1 MAELTLKE
9 LFMGDKY
16 HIFSSANMDIIENG
30 TRGEDLQ
37 MAISLMIIK
46 YSLLAAEKIKMNGDV
61 VSDLIDTTSP

>member
-1 MAELTLKE
+1 
-9 LFMGDKY
+9 
-16 HIFSSANMDIIENG
+16 MDIIENG